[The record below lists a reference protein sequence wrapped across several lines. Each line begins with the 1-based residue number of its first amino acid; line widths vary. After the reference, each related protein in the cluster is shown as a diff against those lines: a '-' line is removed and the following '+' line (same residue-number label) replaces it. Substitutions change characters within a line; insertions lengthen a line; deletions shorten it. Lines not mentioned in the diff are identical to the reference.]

1 MVEHEKDWVR
11 QAWVD
16 WWRSICRGRRDV
28 TEEFHC
34 ALRLPSTITFKTFIA
49 RLLVV
54 EYYGVIQGN
63 LVAPDA
69 DLPMHLGLHHHGDE
83 PQRAGYTLN
92 ELFQLS
98 RSMHLQQR
106 VMSLTTLAS
115 VIDRARHGAFHEQVS
130 KPIIS
135 VLMDAG
141 LVFVLRWALD
151 DSIDSSISAAIN
163 CLHKLLVSLLKPIFG
178 WI

>member
-1 MVEHEKDWVR
+1 MFRKCRPLNSNTAAQLASTSRFLPLTVSVLVH
-11 QAWVD
+11 
-16 WWRSICRGRRDV
+16 RSNEMSC
-28 TEEFHC
+28 F
-34 ALRLPSTITFKTFIA
+34 
-49 RLLVV
+49 
-54 EYYGVIQGN
+54 QGN
-63 LVAPDA
+63 IVAPDA
-69 DLPMHLGLHHHGDE
+69 DVPMHLGLHHHGDE

-130 KPIIS
+130 KPIIP

-141 LVFVLRWALD
+141 IVFVLRWALD